1 MKKIFALILALL
13 MIVSVFTACD
23 GEIIIIG
30 GESDIEYDFTVKPTG
45 KQTEK
50 QTEKNTEKQSE
61 KNTEKQSEKKTDKEI
76 FTQVIPEE
84 DLDFDGEKISILVR
98 DTLRCQREW
107 YKDVTE
113 DVLDEVI
120 AMRNESVGQVL
131 NIEAQYSL
139 VANSTYQDCLDIF
152 TRLIKDD
159 VDGDFH
165 YYDIAANYAYA
176 GASSAVRDY
185 ITNLADKE
193 TFPYFEFSLPCW
205 NQSIVDN
212 LTVNGQLYYVTG
224 DLNLS
229 TFDKTVAIFLN
240 KTMYDEKKTVD
251 DPKDL
256 QDVAIEGD
264 WDYELLYRWSS
275 VFEETNNQN
284 GAQHDDFHAIS
295 SPFSSIPVDAFSSAW
310 DLEFITKKADGSHA
324 YNIVGNTKIKNAV
337 TDLQNLL
344 DEAKAAGVCNSD
356 DTMSC
361 TLGGYTE
368 SITHFAC
375 DKSIF
380 AIHLLYSTEDDNVN
394 IREMYSDFGIL
405 PLPKYDAAEQ
415 ENYSTTA
422 HDSYTLMTVIDH
434 GWSSVPTKGEAISAY
449 LQYSYE
455 ESYTNIRGYYIDR
468 IVKPK
473 YFGINDTNDSV
484 AKSRK
489 IFDMIA
495 DNIEFSFASVYAP
508 QLNAVLSQCWRDV
521 VTGWHDTGATT
532 PEDAFLSDEST
543 YVSALENVDKWLGVR
558 R

>member
-1 MKKIFALILALL
+1 MKRVICLLLVACFMVVAL
-13 MIVSVFTACD
+13 VSCGGKGDETGGSDSNGENNAPATKPVETDEYGQESFT
-23 GEIIIIG
+23 
-30 GESDIEYDFTVKPTG
+30 SVVP
-45 KQTEK
+45 
-50 QTEKNTEKQSE
+50 
-61 KNTEKQSEKKTDKEI
+61 
-76 FTQVIPEE
+76 VEE
-84 DLDFDGEKISILVR
+84 LDFEGETIKIIVR
-98 DTLRCQREW
+98 DSMNVQREW
-107 YKDVTE
+107 YKDATE
-113 DVLDEVI
+113 DDLDEVI
-120 AMRNESVGQVL
+120 AMRNEAVAETLNVEVGY
-131 NIEAQYSL
+131 EL
-139 VANSTYQDCLDIF
+139 VASSLYQDCLDTF

-240 KTMYDEKKTVD
+240 KTMYDRKKTVD
-251 DPKDL
+251 DPEDL

-295 SPFSSIPVDAFSSAW
+295 APFSSIPVDAFSSAW
-310 DLEFITKKADGSHA
+310 DLEFVTEKANGSHA

-356 DTMSC
+356 ETMNC

-368 SITHFAC
+368 PITHFAC

-380 AIHLLYSTEDDNVN
+380 AIHLLYCTEDDNVT

-434 GWSSVPTKGEAISAY
+434 SGSSVPTKGEAISAY
-449 LQYSYE
+449 LQYSTE
-455 ESYTNIRGYYIDR
+455 ESYTNVRGYNINR

-473 YFGINDTNDSV
+473 YFGTDDTNGSV
-484 AKSRK
+484 TKS
-489 IFDMIA
+489 I
-495 DNIEFSFASVYAP
+495 
-508 QLNAVLSQCWRDV
+508 
-521 VTGWHDTGATT
+521 
-532 PEDAFLSDEST
+532 
-543 YVSALENVDKWLGVR
+543 
-558 R
+558 

>member
-98 DTLRCQREW
+98 DTRNCQREW

-131 NIEAQYSL
+131 NIEAQYAL
-139 VANSTYQDCLDIF
+139 VASSLYDDCLDIF
-152 TRLIKDD
+152 TRLIRDD

-229 TFDKTVAIFLN
+229 TFDRTVAIFLN
-240 KTMYDEKKTVD
+240 KTMYDRKKTVD
-251 DPKDL
+251 DPEDL
-256 QDVAIEGD
+256 QDVAIDGD

-275 VFEETNNQN
+275 VFEETNNKN
-284 GAQHDDFHAIS
+284 GDQHDDFHAIS

-310 DLEFITKKADGSHA
+310 DLEFITEKSDGSHA
-324 YNIVGNTKIKNAV
+324 YNIVGNSKIENAV
-337 TDLQNLL
+337 TDLQALL
-344 DEAKAAGVCNSD
+344 DETKAAGVCNSD
-356 DTMSC
+356 DTMNC

-368 SITHFAC
+368 SITHVAC

-380 AIHLLYSTEDDNVN
+380 AIHFLYGTEDDNVN
-394 IREMYSDFGIL
+394 IREMYSGFGIL

-434 GWSSVPTKGEAISAY
+434 GCSSVPTKGEAISAY

-455 ESYTNIRGYYIDR
+455 ESYINIRYYYIDR

-508 QLNAVLSQCWRDV
+508 QLNGVLSQCWRDV
-521 VTGWHDTGATT
+521 VTGRHDTGATT

>member
-61 KNTEKQSEKKTDKEI
+61 KKTDKEI

-113 DVLDEVI
+113 DDLDEVI
-120 AMRNESVGQVL
+120 AMRNESVGQAL
-131 NIEAQYSL
+131 NIEAQYTL
-139 VANSTYQDCLDIF
+139 VASSLYDDCLDIF
-152 TRLIKDD
+152 TRSIKDD

-165 YYDIAANYAYA
+165 YYDVAANYAYA
-176 GASSAVRDY
+176 GANEQIRDY

-229 TFDKTVAIFLN
+229 TFDRTVAIFLN
-240 KTMYDEKKTVD
+240 KTMYDEKKTLD
-251 DPKDL
+251 DPEDL
-256 QDVAIEGD
+256 QDVAIDGD
-264 WDYELLYRWSS
+264 WDYELLYRWSN
-275 VFEETNNQN
+275 VFEETNNKN
-284 GAQHDDFHAIS
+284 GDQHDDFHAIS

-310 DLEFITKKADGSHA
+310 DLEFITEKSDGSHA
-324 YNIVGNTKIKNAV
+324 YNIVGNSKIENAV
-337 TDLQNLL
+337 TDLQTLL
-344 DEAKAAGVCNSD
+344 DETKAAGVCNSD
-356 DTMSC
+356 DTMGC

-368 SITHFAC
+368 PITHFAC

-380 AIHLLYSTEDDNVN
+380 AIHFLYCTEDDNVT
-394 IREMYSDFGIL
+394 IREMSSEFGIL

-434 GWSSVPTKGEAISAY
+434 GCSSVPTKGDAISAY

-455 ESYTNIRGYYIDR
+455 ESYINVRGFYIGR

-473 YFGINDTNDSV
+473 YFGIDDTNDSV

-508 QLNAVLSQCWRDV
+508 QLNGVLAQCWRDV

-558 R
+558 K